1 MKEVQLIKYDDNG
14 HIVKRINGI
23 GDNRIDKKS
32 KYIKETEE
40 EERIKEEKRNNRKR
54 NNKTEASK

>member
-1 MKEVQLIKYDDNG
+1 MKKAQLIKYDDNG